1 MVVVVAVVVVAD
13 TVVVVQ
19 RSWSA
24 WPVKCCSGWT
34 LRSGRPG
41 GRERLVVD
49 RVVSLG
55 VKVKHAGQAGGRLV
69 GWKNGLQEHAEA
81 RKDARGGKKGKR
93 KGFVGLTC
101 ILDCVMAVQLR
112 LMWRL
117 TLCKDFQEEEE
128 RRRGGVMKESK
139 SCQGSQI

>member
-1 MVVVVAVVVVAD
+1 MVVVVVVVVVVAD

-55 VKVKHAGQAGGRLV
+55 VKVKHARQAGGRLV
-69 GWKNGLQEHAEA
+69 GWKNGL
-81 RKDARGGKKGKR
+81 
-93 KGFVGLTC
+93 
-101 ILDCVMAVQLR
+101 
-112 LMWRL
+112 
-117 TLCKDFQEEEE
+117 
-128 RRRGGVMKESK
+128 
-139 SCQGSQI
+139 

>member
-1 MVVVVAVVVVAD
+1 M
-13 TVVVVQ
+13 
-19 RSWSA
+19 
-24 WPVKCCSGWT
+24 
-34 LRSGRPG
+34 
-41 GRERLVVD
+41 
-49 RVVSLG
+49 
-55 VKVKHAGQAGGRLV
+55 
-69 GWKNGLQEHAEA
+69 QEL
-81 RKDARGGKKGKR
+81 GKKGKR

-128 RRRGGVMKESK
+128 RRSRGVMKESK

>member
-1 MVVVVAVVVVAD
+1 MVVVVVVVVVVAD

-41 GRERLVVD
+41 WRERLVVD

-55 VKVKHAGQAGGRLV
+55 VKVKHAGEAGGRLV
-69 GWKNGLQEHAEA
+69 GWKNGL
-81 RKDARGGKKGKR
+81 
-93 KGFVGLTC
+93 
-101 ILDCVMAVQLR
+101 
-112 LMWRL
+112 
-117 TLCKDFQEEEE
+117 
-128 RRRGGVMKESK
+128 
-139 SCQGSQI
+139 

>member
-1 MVVVVAVVVVAD
+1 MGYRSM
-13 TVVVVQ
+13 Q
-19 RSWSA
+19 R
-24 WPVKCCSGWT
+24 
-34 LRSGRPG
+34 
-41 GRERLVVD
+41 
-49 RVVSLG
+49 
-55 VKVKHAGQAGGRLV
+55 
-69 GWKNGLQEHAEA
+69 QEKMQEL
-81 RKDARGGKKGKR
+81 GKKGKR

>member
-1 MVVVVAVVVVAD
+1 MGYRSM
-13 TVVVVQ
+13 Q
-19 RSWSA
+19 R
-24 WPVKCCSGWT
+24 
-34 LRSGRPG
+34 
-41 GRERLVVD
+41 
-49 RVVSLG
+49 
-55 VKVKHAGQAGGRLV
+55 
-69 GWKNGLQEHAEA
+69 QEKMQE
-81 RKDARGGKKGKR
+81 GGKKGKR

-139 SCQGSQI
+139 SCQGSQIKKEMIAE

>member
-1 MVVVVAVVVVAD
+1 MGYRSM
-13 TVVVVQ
+13 Q
-19 RSWSA
+19 R
-24 WPVKCCSGWT
+24 
-34 LRSGRPG
+34 
-41 GRERLVVD
+41 
-49 RVVSLG
+49 
-55 VKVKHAGQAGGRLV
+55 
-69 GWKNGLQEHAEA
+69 QEKMQE
-81 RKDARGGKKGKR
+81 GGKKGKR

-117 TLCKDFQEEEE
+117 TLCKDFQEEEGGGEEE